1 VIEGSAA
8 QRSGVLVYA
17 APTLDIT
24 ADFVREYNKANPV
37 AAAKAR
43 LPNRRRISRMT
54 ESLLDSGAR
63 SDNP

>member
-1 VIEGSAA
+1 MIEGSAA

-37 AAAKAR
+37 AAAKAGVC
-43 LPNRRRISRMT
+43 PT
-54 ESLLDSGAR
+54 EDESVG
-63 SDNP
+63 